1 MKTQYRTMVAN
12 DLAANNMFAGHQDQP
27 QQCTAVT
34 TLMNTPLTI
43 QTIPYIG
50 AEAGQK
56 ISQLSDEV
64 LTKVKASDMGE
75 LGDGI
80 RQILSLTTKV
90 DINQLSENK
99 SLIGR
104 LRGMFSD
111 GKQRVLA
118 EFNTASEQID
128 EISKTLGTGLT
139 RMENDAHW
147 LEEAYTANMENLME
161 LKQIIDALTQ
171 MHAEQEQIL
180 TEMANEHI
188 DTIETMKYNDQKI
201 IVDRLAMQLDK
212 LTRMEHIAKLT
223 APQIRSMQV
232 TNVNTVSKFNDLICT
247 TIPLWKKQM
256 ANGLIS
262 SRQRQDLAIAN
273 QIDDMTNALM
283 KANATQMGEN
293 MVDSAKS
300 MQRSI
305 IDLDTLQYTQTQL
318 IKALKDTQAI
328 ESQSKTERLKARD
341 TIADMNNQLK
351 TELLAISRK

>member
-1 MKTQYRTMVAN
+1 MATPFRTMVAQ
-12 DLAANNMFAGHQDQP
+12 DLKANSTFGGDSSEKKTS
-27 QQCTAVT
+27 TAVA

-80 RQILSLTTKV
+80 QQILSLTTKV

-99 SLIGR
+99 GIVGR
-104 LRGMFSD
+104 IRGLFSD
-111 GKQRVLA
+111 SKQRVLA
-118 EFNTASEQID
+118 EFNTAAEQID
-128 EISKTLGTGLT
+128 AISTKLGDGLT
-139 RMENDAHW
+139 RMQTDACW
-147 LEEAYTANMENLME
+147 LDEAYKANRENLME
-161 LKQIIDALTQ
+161 LQDILAALTEL
-171 MHAEQEQIL
+171 HTHHQEELDKL
-180 TEMANEHI
+180 TRDGVENV
-188 DTIETMKYNDQKI
+188 DTMEYNDKKI
-201 IVDRLAMQLDK
+201 IVDRLAMQIDK
-212 LTRMEHIAKLT
+212 LARMEHIAKLT

-232 TNVNTVSKFNDLICT
+232 TNVNTVSKFNDLIST

-262 SRQRQDLAIAN
+262 SRQRKDLAIAN

-305 IDLDTLQYTQTQL
+305 IDLDTLQFTQTQL
-318 IKALKDTQAI
+318 IAALKQTQKI
-328 ESQSKTERLKARD
+328 EKDSQEERLKARS
-341 TIADMNNQLK
+341 TIEDMNNQLK
-351 TELLAISRK
+351 AELLSIASK

>member
-1 MKTQYRTMVAN
+1 MNTQYRTMVAN
-12 DLAANNMFAGHQDQP
+12 DLSANTLFADNQGQAE
-27 QQCTAVT
+27 QCTAVT
-34 TLMNTPLTI
+34 TLKNTPLTI

-75 LGDGI
+75 LGEGI
-80 RQILSLTTKV
+80 QQILSLTAKV
-90 DINQLSENK
+90 DINQLTENK
-99 SLIGR
+99 GLIGR

-111 GKQRVLA
+111 GKQRVLT

-128 EISKTLGTGLT
+128 AISTKLGDGLT
-139 RMENDAHW
+139 RMENDATW
-147 LEEAYTANMENLME
+147 LDQAYNANMENLVE
-161 LKQIIDALTQ
+161 LQ
-171 MHAEQEQIL
+171 QIL
-180 TEMANEHI
+180 VALKDMHTQQEAELNAMASEDLETI
-188 DTIETMKYNDQKI
+188 DTMKYNDKKI
-201 IVDRLAMQLDK
+201 IVDRLAMQIDK
-212 LTRMEHIAKLT
+212 LARMEHIAKLT

-232 TNVNTVSKFNDLICT
+232 TNVNTVSKFNDLICA

-262 SRQRQDLAIAN
+262 SRQRKDLAIAN

-305 IDLDTLQYTQTQL
+305 IDLDTLQFTQTKL
-318 IKALKDTQAI
+318 IEALKQTQSI
-328 ESQSKTERLKARD
+328 EKASQTERMKARE
-341 TIADMNNQLK
+341 TIANMNSQLK
-351 TELLAISRK
+351 QELLSISRK